1 MSTLLLLAEGFE
13 AAQLPCTLVLL
24 VTGIAVGMTARETA
38 IPAMVSFSLSVLVF
52 SWTRFSDRGAGW
64 HTLIAAIALI
74 AAVVI
79 LFLPPIRRL
88 DLVAIAAGVLVGFA
102 AAELWLPCVGEQF
115 GRLLMQLPERGLS
128 GVALMAIFLTGTL
141 SPVLAL
147 AAIHHLTP
155 DWILER
161 VEPIWS
167 VVGGF
172 LLSGLAVATAVGY
185 HETVLGWLFEW
196 SVR

>member
-24 VTGIAVGMTARETA
+24 VIGVAVGMTARETA
-38 IPAMVSFSLSVLVF
+38 IPAMVSFWLSVLVF
-52 SWTRFSDRGAGW
+52 SWTRFGGRGAGW
-64 HTLIAAIALI
+64 HDLI
-74 AAVVI
+74 AAVALIVAVII
-79 LFLPPIRRL
+79 LFVPPVRRL
-88 DLVAIAAGVLVGFA
+88 DLVAVAAGTLSGFA

-115 GRLLMQLPERGLS
+115 GRLLMELPDRGLS
-128 GVALMAIFLTGTL
+128 GVVLMAVFLAGAL

-147 AAIHHLTP
+147 AAIHHLVP

-167 VVGGF
+167 IVGGF
-172 LLSGLAVATAVGY
+172 VLSGLAVATAVGY
-185 HETVLGWLFEW
+185 HETILGWLFEW

>member
-38 IPAMVSFSLSVLVF
+38 IPAMASFSLSVLVF

-64 HTLIAAIALI
+64 HALFAAIALI

-79 LFLPPIRRL
+79 LFVPPVRRL
-88 DLVAIAAGVLVGFA
+88 DLVAIAAGALVGFA

-115 GRLLMQLPERGLS
+115 GRLLVELPDRGLS
-128 GVALMAIFLTGTL
+128 GVVLMGVFLAGAL
-141 SPVLAL
+141 SPVVAL
-147 AAIHHLTP
+147 AALHHLVP
-155 DWILER
+155 DWLLER

-167 VVGGF
+167 IIGGF
-172 LLSGLAVATAVGY
+172 VLAGLAVATALGY
-185 HETVLGWLFEW
+185 HETILGWLFEW